1 MSAWFSVVA
10 PLLPELIRAARPIF
24 TRSREP
30 SQVPQQIRELQD
42 AVDHNDQAIKALAA
56 EMAQTL
62 ASLKQASMQL
72 ENTLD
77 ELRRQQAFQERRLL
91 AMQWIAG
98 VAVTASVLAFA
109 LAAYAL
115 AR

>member
-42 AVDHNDQAIKALAA
+42 AVDHNDQAIKTLAT

-62 ASLKQASMQL
+62 ASLKQASQEL
-72 ENTLD
+72 ERTLG
-77 ELRRQQAFQERRLL
+77 ELRLEQMRMQRQLSLVQT
-91 AMQWIAG
+91 
-98 VAVTASVLAFA
+98 VATVAASVAVLAFA
-109 LAAYAL
+109 VAAYAL